1 MEEFEDLFLKS
12 LDGSLSDRDKEILST
27 SIQKDAR
34 LEKTSNQYLQV
45 RQLLHRQEDDS
56 FGPFFAE
63 RIINHIRTV
72 KSQIDYQIFFFFKK
86 YQLAVVGIIIALV
99 AINIVLSDKL
109 SVKSVLGLEEIAQ
122 EEIVFIDLYEGLTE

>member
-12 LDGSLSDRDKEILST
+12 LDGSLSDRDKEILFT

-45 RQLLHRQEDDS
+45 RQLLHRQETDS

-63 RIINHIRTV
+63 RIINHIKTA

-99 AINIVLSDKL
+99 TINIVLSDKL

-122 EEIVFIDLYEGLTE
+122 EEIVFIDLYEGLTK

>member
-45 RQLLHRQEDDS
+45 RQLLHRQEADS

>member
-45 RQLLHRQEDDS
+45 RQLLHRQEADS

-63 RIINHIRTV
+63 RINHHIRTV

-99 AINIVLSDKL
+99 TINIVLSDKL